1 MKVEAKKAIDTI
13 QAAGT
18 GAMAVMA
25 GAFGPVS
32 TGAFA
37 TLLNAFTASDTKQA
51 AMQPAGSTSTHKTVT
66 ASATASNVKSYAAKE
81 AAQKPVNPPAKAETA
96 GTAAKTAGS
105 ESHESNENDAD
116 ADNAAKA
123 DSKNTAK
130 QAATAQQPKQE
141 ADKTQQTAKM
151 EDVIKSLSLDDQQVQ
166 QLAQALNISVN
177 ELKQMRVSVT
187 ADQAG
192 APQLTALMA
201 GGKEQNLATMLGMDA
216 TGGNAVT
223 AQAVM
228 DKIAG
233 VLKLDN
239 SQKQDFFAQLNIS
252 SVSFNDA
259 KTSNNTSAPKS
270 ADIAKQAGQTQP
282 GGSPVIDMGKAA
294 VQDTAQN
301 HAQSDNGGNQGN
313 SFNGQADT
321 QITAAAQQNETAA
334 DAAQKTDFNAAL
346 GMAGETAG
354 GAAQGTKTDA
364 APKADFSAAP
374 GKAGETAGANAAHG
388 TKAEAAHAAAQTQA
402 AETAKPNAKV
412 MNQIVEKA
420 SILQFPNS
428 TQTKISLNPKE
439 LGNVD
444 IKLTMHDA
452 TVTAS
457 IVVENHAVKQVV
469 EQNLDQLKDVLRQQ
483 GITVDKMQV
492 SVDQRNGGNSQNP
505 NQSQWEAAAKTPF
518 TGAAPRAAEPAATIP
533 SLRRPAGG
541 HRISLTA

>member
-1 MKVEAKKAIDTI
+1 MKVEAKKAIDTA
-13 QAAGT
+13 QATGT

-51 AMQPAGSTSTHKTVT
+51 ALRPAGSTSTHKTVT
-66 ASATASNVKSYAAKE
+66 ASSTASNAKAHAAKE
-81 AAQKPVNPPAKAETA
+81 AAQKPANPPAKAD
-96 GTAAKTAGS
+96 TAAAAAKAAGN

-116 ADNAAKA
+116 ADNTAH
-123 DSKNTAK
+123 TAK
-130 QAATAQQPKQE
+130 QAATAQQPKQG
-141 ADKTQQTAKM
+141 ADKTQQPVKM
-151 EDVIKSLSLDDQQVQ
+151 EDVIKSLNLDDQQVQ

-177 ELKQMRVSVT
+177 ELKQMQVSVT
-187 ADQAG
+187 ADQGG

-201 GGKEQNLATMLGMDA
+201 GGKEQNLATMLGMNA

-259 KTSNNTSAPKS
+259 KTSDNTAAPKN
-270 ADIAKQAGQTQP
+270 ANIAKQSGQTQP
-282 GGSPVIDMGKAA
+282 SGSPAADMGKAA
-294 VQDTAQN
+294 VQDAAQN
-301 HAQSDNGGNQGN
+301 HAQSDNGGNKGN
-313 SFNGQADT
+313 SFNGQANA

-354 GAAQGTKTDA
+354 AAAQGTKTDA

-444 IKLTMHDA
+444 IKLTMHDSS
-452 TVTAS
+452 VTAS
-457 IVVENHAVKQVV
+457 ILVENHAVKQVV

-492 SVDQRNGGNSQNP
+492 SVDQRNSGNSQNP

-518 TGAAPRAAEPAATIP
+518 TGTAPRAAEPAVNIP
-533 SLRRPAGG
+533 SMRRPAGG